1 MSVTVFPAPSSGGA
15 AAKSLSTVFI
25 NSTQS
30 WTAPAGV
37 TVVDLMLVGG
47 GGAGGGVVG
56 GGSGSAGGGGGGGG
70 VVIHSVPVTP
80 GTSYTVT
87 IGAGGARSTGTG
99 DGGLGGNTTFGS
111 LLTALGGGGG
121 QGWASIGSTVAAGA
135 CGGGAAS
142 SNTSGY
148 AGGGGGFYPVVG
160 QPTPGTTRSVGLQ
173 GNNGNPPSPANGN
186 ASAAG
191 GGAYLGLFGA
201 GAGGGSD
208 NNVNGWNFGGYNAGR
223 GSLRFAGIQATAGV
237 ANFGGGGGGGD
248 TGAYPQNGGSGTCII
263 RYWS

>member
-56 GGSGSAGGGGGGGG
+56 GPGGSCGGGGGGGG
-70 VVIHSVPVTP
+70 VVTHSVAVNP

-99 DGGLGGNTTFGS
+99 NGGLGGNTTFGS

-121 QGWASIGSTVAAGA
+121 QGSAGAGGLVPGGA
-135 CGGGAAS
+135 CGGGAYQGNPS
-142 SNTSGY
+142 SY
-148 AGGGGGFYPVVG
+148 AGGGGGFYPNIG

-173 GNNGNPPSPANGN
+173 GNNGNPATGPN
-186 ASAAG
+186 ASAQG
-191 GGAYLGLFGA
+191 GGAFLGLFGA
-201 GAGGGSD
+201 GGGGGSD
-208 NNVNGWNFGGYNAGR
+208 SNVDGWNLGGYNAGR